1 MTHTETTLYAIG
13 NTVYAA
19 TQFGLG
25 ISTDGGTTFTNRRTN
40 NSGLLS
46 DALYAVYAIAGANG
60 APNTIYVATEGGG
73 LSISTNGGT
82 TFTNYT
88 TANSGLGDDL
98 VRGVY
103 AVGGTVYAATHGGGL
118 SIGSP

>member
-1 MTHTETTLYAIG
+1 M
-13 NTVYAA
+13 
-19 TQFGLG
+19 
-25 ISTDGGTTFTNRRTN
+25 
-40 NSGLLS
+40 
-46 DALYAVYAIAGANG
+46 YAVAGANG

-73 LSISTNGGT
+73 LSISTNGGTTFTNYTTANGLGSNSVRWVYAIGSTIYAATSGGLSISLNGGT

>member
-1 MTHTETTLYAIG
+1 MYAIG

-73 LSISTNGGT
+73 LSISTNGGANWT
-82 TFTNYT
+82 TYSR
-88 TANSGLGDDL
+88 AAGLASPYVYE
-98 VRGVY
+98 VRVSTGI
-103 AVGGTVYAATHGGGL
+103 VYAATSFGL
-118 SIGSP
+118 SIGGLV